1 VGTLAHCYLNGSCFT
16 SLDSE
21 LKYPNGIVKP
31 AGNQLFIANSAKG
44 FVSSHVMAPFRSLFL
59 NHSINAPRIITPDHH
74 PIKIGMPIDNL
85 SADSKGH
92 IFVAGFPDMLGVLK
106 AMRNADKETNVAS
119 TVFRIRRILVRDE
132 KIEKEFGLEPGRGN
146 RVENIVEKVIEDREG
161 KVLPAASTAVHDV
174 KTGNLWL
181 SGFASKFITVCE
193 PKPW

>member
-1 VGTLAHCYLNGSCFT
+1 
-16 SLDSE
+16 
-21 LKYPNGIVKP
+21 
-31 AGNQLFIANSAKG
+31 
-44 FVSSHVMAPFRSLFL
+44 
-59 NHSINAPRIITPDHH
+59 
-74 PIKIGMPIDNL
+74 
-85 SADSKGH
+85 
-92 IFVAGFPDMLGVLK
+92 MLGVLK